1 MSSAGVPQRGPVAAK
16 PTSDAYTAKNAQFA
30 IKIAMNKAKENT
42 MEDAMLRGK
51 LTKLGFPA
59 SIINGKISEMTKK
72 GELKFADG
80 KYTLCKLDKTKN
92 KSGSTVG
99 MTRNNQH
106 RF

>member
-1 MSSAGVPQRGPVAAK
+1 MSSTGVPQRGPVAAK
-16 PTSDAYTAKNAQFA
+16 PSDAYTAKNAQFA
-30 IKIAMNKAKENT
+30 IKIALNKAKENT
-42 MEDAMLRGK
+42 LEDAMLRGK
-51 LTKLGFPA
+51 LAKIGFPA

-80 KYTLCKLDKTKN
+80 KYKLVKLDKTKN

>member
-1 MSSAGVPQRGPVAAK
+1 MSSTSVPQRGPVAAK
-16 PTSDAYTAKNAQFA
+16 TSDVYTAKNAQLA
-30 IKIAMNKAKENT
+30 IKMAMTKAKENT

-80 KYTLCKLDKTKN
+80 KYKLVKVDKAKN